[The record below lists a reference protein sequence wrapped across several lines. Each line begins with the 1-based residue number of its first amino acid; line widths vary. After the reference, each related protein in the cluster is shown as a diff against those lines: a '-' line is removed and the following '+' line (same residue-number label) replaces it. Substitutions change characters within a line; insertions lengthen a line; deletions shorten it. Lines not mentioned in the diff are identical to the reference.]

1 VQQFVQAK
9 AAAVQVDVGKLD
21 IISDGLIHYQMLRFC
36 QKTRLAFLGRNTPTP
51 LISDIFAEEGAT
63 ILEALCQKGTTN
75 AHGEWTAVFSRF
87 VDIKLQL
94 PHFWG
99 GFGVTPN
106 AGSTISAFYAESV
119 SLVQW
124 LGFCSHG
131 EKNFIELASTWASGQ
146 DLANPDQWSAPILL
160 ALKQAH
166 QALLTEFSCHEWPI
180 NGPAPAS
187 AVSQIEGSS
196 PNPAATPPQSAS
208 RNVVPPLTLLPLTLL
223 YSSQTVYLDLD
234 GNAKSPSVPV
244 QRVITSH
251 LMRLLPSHQYVPGNI
266 FLTRSEQTLDLQSSQ
281 RFKACPTDP
290 NDILFG
296 LHFPIP
302 APDSQIQAHPSLKE
316 KAWHLTWMTLDF
328 LASLRS

>member
-1 VQQFVQAK
+1 MSGGG
-9 AAAVQVDVGKLD
+9 VGYGNK
-21 IISDGLIHYQMLRFC
+21 
-36 QKTRLAFLGRNTPTP
+36 GRKSSWSCWESNTKP
-51 LISDIFAEEGAT
+51 
-63 ILEALCQKGTTN
+63 N
-75 AHGEWTAVFSRF
+75 AHIHNSKECNVLFKASFMAIRAQQGGLRKFEQPFSF
-87 VDIKLQL
+87 LLLPSLQ
-94 PHFWG
+94 
-99 GFGVTPN
+99 V
-106 AGSTISAFYAESV
+106 
-119 SLVQW
+119 
-124 LGFCSHG
+124 
-131 EKNFIELASTWASGQ
+131 
-146 DLANPDQWSAPILL
+146 
-160 ALKQAH
+160 
-166 QALLTEFSCHEWPI
+166 LLTEFGCHEWSI
-180 NGPAPAS
+180 DGPAPAL
-187 AVSQIEGSS
+187 AIPQIEGSS
-196 PNPAATPPQSAS
+196 QNPAANAPQSAP